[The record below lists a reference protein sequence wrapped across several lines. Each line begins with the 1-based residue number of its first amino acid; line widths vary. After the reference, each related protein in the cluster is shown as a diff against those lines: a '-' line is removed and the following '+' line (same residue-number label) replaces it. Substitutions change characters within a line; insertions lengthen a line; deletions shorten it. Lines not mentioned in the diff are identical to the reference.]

1 MTAEDE
7 PPSQIPG
14 AVPNHILA
22 TISLIIPQPKVSY
35 RSQPTSQEMRMCLE
49 YSSPPSQRPNDLNAI
64 HLVHSITQDPHPHV
78 ILLTSNATGTKPLT
92 VMGSCFPN
100 PLSNPGGEQ
109 RQLVS
114 KTPHFLFQ
122 LRPQLQLHRWNGPHI
137 PLAKI
142 ITIDDETPL
151 LGAVAVGNELSLTT
165 TKPYRIGGYER
176 KGAALCIDP
185 ETKSAT
191 LRSNTTNTDSGLVV
205 GYEPVYIK
213 GKDSDKEIASN
224 REVAIQIDHFD
235 VFRVMGA
242 IDADVDYPAAKNQY
256 RYVHDATEEKIKG
269 EELSKR
275 IQGFGS
281 TSL

>member
-1 MTAEDE
+1 
-7 PPSQIPG
+7 
-14 AVPNHILA
+14 
-22 TISLIIPQPKVSY
+22 
-35 RSQPTSQEMRMCLE
+35 
-49 YSSPPSQRPNDLNAI
+49 
-64 HLVHSITQDPHPHV
+64 
-78 ILLTSNATGTKPLT
+78 
-92 VMGSCFPN
+92 MGSCFPS

-109 RQLVS
+109 CQLVS

-142 ITIDDETPL
+142 ITIDDGTPL
-151 LGAVAVGNELSLTT
+151 LGAVAVSNELSLTT
-165 TKPYRIGGYER
+165 TKPYRIEGYER
-176 KGAALCIDP
+176 KGAGLCIDP

-242 IDADVDYPAAKNQY
+242 IDADVDYAAAKHQY

>member
-35 RSQPTSQEMRMCLE
+35 RSQPTSQEMRIWLE
-49 YSSPPSQRPNDLNAI
+49 YSSPPSQRSNDLNAT
-64 HLVHSITQDPHPHV
+64 HLVHSITQDPHPHI
-78 ILLTSNATGTKPLT
+78 ILLTSNATDTKPLT
-92 VMGSCFPN
+92 VIGSCFPS

-142 ITIDDETPL
+142 ITIDDEISL
-151 LGAVAVGNELSLTT
+151 LGAVAVSNELSLTT

-176 KGAALCIDP
+176 KGAGLCIDP

-205 GYEPVYIK
+205 GY

-224 REVAIQIDHFD
+224 REVVIQIDHFD

-242 IDADVDYPAAKNQY
+242 IDADVDYAAAKNQY
-256 RYVHDATEEKIKG
+256 RYVNDATEEKIKG